1 LNPIIWLIGLAV
13 AFVLLDEWQ
22 RLRRRVKA
30 LEDRVARLER
40 GEGGGSDWPAD

>member
-30 LEDRVARLER
+30 LEDRVERLER
-40 GEGGGSDWPAD
+40 TERGESDWPAN